1 MSFDTVEYANKL
13 LARNSELCSRVKELE
28 AAARDLL
35 QYAKENQPHWECD
48 SWLGEHPIDVMEKLL
63 K

>member
-1 MSFDTVEYANKL
+1 MSDYPYDCDTAYEYTL
-13 LARNSELCSRVKELE
+13 FLRVRELE

-35 QYAKENQPHWECD
+35 QYAKENQPHGECD

>member
-1 MSFDTVEYANKL
+1 MSDYPYDCDTAYEYTL
-13 LARNSELCSRVKELE
+13 FLRVRELE

-35 QYAKENQPHWECD
+35 EYAKDNVPFGECY
-48 SWLGEHPIDVMEKLL
+48 SRLGPHPIDVMEKLL